1 MHLCVAKMNEA
12 KPEWEDAT
20 NGCFVEM
27 IHAMKTYLVEWIDG
41 LHEVLGVN
49 MIKPLKFLNTI
60 EQSLIHYNAH

>member
-1 MHLCVAKMNEA
+1 MQQMVVLLVA
-12 KPEWEDAT
+12 
-20 NGCFVEM
+20 EM

>member
-1 MHLCVAKMNEA
+1 MGRWQQMIVLLVA
-12 KPEWEDAT
+12 
-20 NGCFVEM
+20 EM
-27 IHAMKTYLVEWIDG
+27 IHAVKTYLVEWIDG